1 MIPDG
6 KPRLTIVFV
15 GDYGGGTE
23 KGWQDL
29 RKSLGGMRAE
39 LERVGGPAG
48 IEILLVEQDRYVASA
63 PASLR
68 QAPDGLTLLGT
79 DATSSY
85 GMKNAG
91 VAAAAADWVVLI
103 DGDCTPRPGWLA
115 AVLRAIDRHPEAAAI
130 SGRTLYEGRTV
141 DERISALLSRA
152 YLDVVREGRTRFV
165 SNNNAVWRK
174 SWFTR
179 YPMPTG
185 LGAFSSRLQS
195 EQMLRAGAEFW
206 FDPAI
211 VVIHEFE
218 GDAME
223 ADIRRNVG
231 YGTVISRLSDP
242 QMPYA
247 RLVRLGPAAI
257 PLIVAGKAWLA
268 CGDILRCSKAYDV
281 PWWALPRAFA
291 AALRG
296 GLQEIPGMLRAYRG
310 QGVGRTAY
318 R

>member
-1 MIPDG
+1 MTPDS

-15 GDYGGGTE
+15 GDYGGGTD

-29 RKSLGGMRAE
+29 RKSLSGMRAE
-39 LERVGGPAG
+39 LERMGRAPG
-48 IEILLVEQDRYVASA
+48 IEILLVEENRNLAAVPA
-63 PASLR
+63 PLSEVLG
-68 QAPDGLTLLGT
+68 DLTLVGT
-79 DATSSY
+79 DATCSY

-91 VAAAAADWVVLI
+91 VTAAAADWVVLI
-103 DGDCTPRPGWLA
+103 DGDCTPQPGWLA
-115 AVLRAIDRHPEAAAI
+115 AVLRATARHPEAAAI
-130 SGRTLYEGRTV
+130 SGRTLYEGRTL
-141 DERISALLSRA
+141 DERISALLARA
-152 YLDVVREGRTRFV
+152 FLDVMHEGRTRFV
-165 SNNNAVWRK
+165 SNNNAVWQR

-179 YPMPTG
+179 YPMPIG

-206 FDPAI
+206 FDPSI

-218 GDAME
+218 GTAME

-247 RLVRLGPAAI
+247 WLVRIGPAAI
-257 PLIVAGKAWLA
+257 PLIVAGKTWLA
-268 CGDILRCSKAYDV
+268 CGDILRCRKAYDV
-281 PWWALPRAFA
+281 PWWAIPRAYA
-291 AALRG
+291 AAFYG

-310 QGVGRTAY
+310 QGVGQTAY

>member
-1 MIPDG
+1 MAADD

-15 GDYGGGTE
+15 GDYGGGTD

-29 RKSLGGMRAE
+29 RKSLCGMRAE
-39 LERVGGPAG
+39 LERIGQPDD
-48 IEILLVEQDRYVASA
+48 IEMLLVEEHR
-63 PASLR
+63 
-68 QAPDGLTLLGT
+68 TLAAAATALGKTLENVTFVGT
-79 DATSSY
+79 DATCSY

-103 DGDCTPRPGWLA
+103 DGDCTPQPGWLA
-115 AVLRAIDRHPEAAAI
+115 AVLRATDRHPEAAAI
-130 SGRTLYEGRTV
+130 SGRTLYEGRTL
-141 DERISALLSRA
+141 DERISALLARA
-152 YLDVVREGRTRFV
+152 YLDVVREGPTRFV

-174 SWFTR
+174 SWFR
-179 YPMPTG
+179 RFPMPTG

-195 EQMLRAGAEFW
+195 EQMLRAGAEFR

-223 ADIRRNVG
+223 ADIRRNAG

-242 QMPYA
+242 QMPHA

-257 PLIVAGKAWLA
+257 PLIVAGKTWLA
-268 CGDILRCSKAYDV
+268 CGDVLRCGQAYDV

-310 QGVGRTAY
+310 QGVGQTAY